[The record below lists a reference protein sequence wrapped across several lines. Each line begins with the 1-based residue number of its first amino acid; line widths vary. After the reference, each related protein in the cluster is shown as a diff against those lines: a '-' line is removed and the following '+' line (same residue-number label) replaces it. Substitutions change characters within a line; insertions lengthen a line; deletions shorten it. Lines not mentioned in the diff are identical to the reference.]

1 MSDLGLTF
9 SYILNSQMID
19 SNYLFT
25 RQLKAYQQESSVPST
40 TLVAL
45 CALISKKGLFFFS
58 SVLSVREVLNFELLA
73 LVLEKVLQIIR
84 GKEQKREKIETI
96 LQAL

>member
-1 MSDLGLTF
+1 M
-9 SYILNSQMID
+9 
-19 SNYLFT
+19 
-25 RQLKAYQQESSVPST
+25 
-40 TLVAL
+40 AL

>member
-1 MSDLGLTF
+1 MEKIRS
-9 SYILNSQMID
+9 SILSFNKQ
-19 SNYLFT
+19 
-25 RQLKAYQQESSVPST
+25 
-40 TLVAL
+40 
-45 CALISKKGLFFFS
+45 KGAVFFS
-58 SVLSVREVLNFELLA
+58 SVLSVRKVLNFELLA